1 MLLIERRIKWATNFF
16 IWSAVILLVFR
27 SFEILNF
34 WPRYHAIHPE
44 WTSAENVGAFLRWTA
59 GANAFFIFILVNGL
73 LLRRYKSRIAAGL
86 FVALGLFLVGSEP
99 LWSPLHGFTL
109 RAVLMD
115 VLYGA
120 YFLIACWLMV
130 ALKTQHAWTPS
141 DSDLDNVFR

>member
-1 MLLIERRIKWATNFF
+1 MLPVERKIKWATNFF
-16 IWSAVILLVFR
+16 IWSAVVFIVFR
-27 SFEILNF
+27 VFEDYDV
-34 WPRYHAIHPE
+34 WARYHSIHPE
-44 WTSAENVGAFLRWTA
+44 WTSVETVGAFLRWMA
-59 GANAFFIFILVNGL
+59 GGDAVFIFVLVNGL

-86 FVALGLFLVGSEP
+86 FVALGLFVVGSEL
-99 LWSPLHGFTL
+99 LWWPLHGFTL